1 MCLQE
6 CYNYDTIMMK
16 TVFLS
21 YKNGIVQRC
30 GQCVKEAIQN
40 ENSGGNAILFY
51 KKYFIR

>member
-16 TVFLS
+16 TVSLS

-30 GQCVKEAIQN
+30 GQCVKEAIQKL
-40 ENSGGNAILFY
+40 GILGAMQY
-51 KKYFIR
+51 CFIKNIL